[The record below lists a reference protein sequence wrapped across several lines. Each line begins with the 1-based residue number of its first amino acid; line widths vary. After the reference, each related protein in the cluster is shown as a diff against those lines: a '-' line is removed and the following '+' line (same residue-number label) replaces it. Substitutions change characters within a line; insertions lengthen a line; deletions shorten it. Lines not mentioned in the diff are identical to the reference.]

1 MLSVLFAACM
11 MGLVSCGMSPSQQ
24 ADINVS
30 SGEIIASA
38 DTGIVDLES
47 GKVAGYLENGIYIY
61 KGIPYAKA
69 ERFMA
74 PLLLINGR
82 VSVVAVPMARLVPKG
97 NVPDGEMMK

>member
-1 MLSVLFAACM
+1 MIKGNMLSVLFAACM

-47 GKVAGYLENGIYIY
+47 GKVAGYLE
-61 KGIPYAKA
+61 
-69 ERFMA
+69 
-74 PLLLINGR
+74 
-82 VSVVAVPMARLVPKG
+82 
-97 NVPDGEMMK
+97 